1 MYNILVKCLITSGI
15 VVVVSE
21 VAKRSG
27 RMGALVGALPLVSI
41 LTMLWLYHD
50 RQPAQRISEYAGYTL
65 WYVVP
70 TLPFFLLFPV
80 LNTRF
85 GFWIALGLG
94 ILSIFAAF
102 LITAAVCRRFGIE
115 LI

>member
-1 MYNILVKCLITSGI
+1 MHNILVKCLVTSGI
-15 VVVVSE
+15 VVAVSE
-21 VAKRSG
+21 AAKRSG
-27 RMGALVGALPLVSI
+27 RLGALLGALPLVSI
-41 LTMLWLYHD
+41 LTMLWLHHD
-50 RQPAQRISEYAGYTL
+50 RQSAQRISEYAGYTF

-102 LITAAVCRRFGIE
+102 VVTAAICRRFGIE
-115 LI
+115 LV